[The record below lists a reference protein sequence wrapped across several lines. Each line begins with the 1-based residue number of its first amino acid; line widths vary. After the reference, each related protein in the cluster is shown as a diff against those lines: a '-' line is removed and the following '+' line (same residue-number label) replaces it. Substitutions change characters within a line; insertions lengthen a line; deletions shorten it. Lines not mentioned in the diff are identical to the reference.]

1 MTTHR
6 ILEAA
11 LAAAFA
17 LTVSL
22 AAAFALAPQP
32 AAAAGRKSLAA
43 SQPDCFSALARAGGP
58 RLVCLHEAWMTDE
71 ERADVQKMT
80 RGYLIDARCTVSV
93 DIDRR
98 SVDEALAASD
108 RVFQAPPQPV
118 TCQLQTSG
126 GPMIVAGTFAPRV
139 VFKDG
144 FAVEATP
151 GLANITGINS
161 YLAWPVVAYVNRAP
175 GITREMAAMI
185 NAFRARKGQQQAAR

>member
-1 MTTHR
+1 MKSNR
-6 ILEAA
+6 ILAFALGVIAAAAYA
-11 LAAAFA
+11 LAAAP
-17 LTVSL
+17 TH
-22 AAAFALAPQP
+22 
-32 AAAAGRKSLAA
+32 AA
-43 SQPDCFSALARAGGP
+43 SPTRTTPPDCFAALTRPGGA
-58 RLVCLHEAWMTDE
+58 RLVCQHQAWMTDK

-98 SVDEALAASD
+98 TVDEALAASD
-108 RVFQAPPQPV
+108 RVFEAPPQPV

-126 GPMIVAGTFAPRV
+126 GPMTVGGTFAPKV

-151 GLANITGINS
+151 GLANITGVNS

-175 GITREMAAMI
+175 GITREMTAMI
-185 NAFRARKGQQQAAR
+185 NAYRAHKSQRASR